1 MEVIPI
7 YLTAFHR
14 RLEISLDN
22 ATRRLP
28 TERTSDNLLQ
38 TLSVPATSTLIEYV
52 CDYFRGIESE
62 DWLVAKQ
69 HCTYINSDEL
79 SCTVVSFWYLAN
91 HTPGGKKGERA
102 VGCLS
107 VLGFLASPFRRITI
121 MIVASLYPIHLSWAS
136 FSDKAAQIGIKTN
149 CASTR
154 SSQHLLLL
162 QLSVYSFIPRTKI
175 SSITNK
181 ISESVALCS
190 SLSSATARAL
200 SSSSSSTPSTGS
212 YSTAFSVRFLIS
224 VQNSISCRSVSRR
237 ASHSFV
243 RLFLTTL
250 APDLSGGQHDL
261 ISSYSS
267 GLNRIKT
274 IGQ

>member
-28 TERTSDNLLQ
+28 TERKSDNLLQ
-38 TLSVPATSTLIEYV
+38 TLSIPATSALIEYV

-107 VLGFLASPFRRITI
+107 VLGFLGSPFRRITI

-136 FSDKAAQIGIKTN
+136 FSDKAAQIECLRKLVFSKIRNIFRFFSYNLIGVLRQVAKFRFFSSR
-149 CASTR
+149 ARKSR
-154 SSQHLLLL
+154 S
-162 QLSVYSFIPRTKI
+162 I
-175 SSITNK
+175 
-181 ISESVALCS
+181 
-190 SLSSATARAL
+190 
-200 SSSSSSTPSTGS
+200 
-212 YSTAFSVRFLIS
+212 
-224 VQNSISCRSVSRR
+224 
-237 ASHSFV
+237 
-243 RLFLTTL
+243 LTML
-250 APDLSGGQHDL
+250 P
-261 ISSYSS
+261 
-267 GLNRIKT
+267 LNRSP
-274 IGQ
+274 